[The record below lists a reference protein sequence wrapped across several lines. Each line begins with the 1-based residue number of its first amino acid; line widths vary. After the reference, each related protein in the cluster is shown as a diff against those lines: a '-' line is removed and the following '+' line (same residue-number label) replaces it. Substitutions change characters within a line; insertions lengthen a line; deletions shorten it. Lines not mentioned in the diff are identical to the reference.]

1 MNKIFICQ
9 LCNRHFNRKYNL
21 NQHMKRK
28 NPCVVIKQN
37 LPKSSKI
44 FQNLPFSSKNDK
56 SEETNEK
63 RFGCDFCKRSYKQN
77 YNLTKHLK
85 TCKVKKEQEQEQEID
100 FINNFRK
107 SVEISHTSL
116 RNEIFKIKEE
126 MEIMNEKLVI
136 N

>member
-1 MNKIFICQ
+1 
-9 LCNRHFNRKYNL
+9 
-21 NQHMKRK
+21 
-28 NPCVVIKQN
+28 
-37 LPKSSKI
+37 
-44 FQNLPFSSKNDK
+44 
-56 SEETNEK
+56 
-63 RFGCDFCKRSYKQN
+63 
-77 YNLTKHLK
+77 LTKHLK